1 MDNFTFCTALQRCL
15 LLRFYRSQLQG
26 TRLHFHELNSE
37 AQKHWPPGKD
47 AGLPFFAVFVVHKVR
62 DNAVASHS
70 RTHGI
75 IKINFA

>member
-26 TRLHFHELNSE
+26 T
-37 AQKHWPPGKD
+37 PGKD